1 MSPHGVPFR
10 NWLTSQVTAFVIQND
25 NKKPTE
31 IHLTPDLERRLVA
44 DHREEMGRNLPAGFK
59 DADINSD
66 SEPYHLGTLLYRSWS
81 VAGWSS
87 PSPALID
94 EARNLLGSTLFLLQ
108 ADGLR

>member
-31 IHLTPDLERRLVA
+31 THLTPDLERRLVA

-59 DADINSD
+59 DADIRIVY
-66 SEPYHLGTLLYRSWS
+66 PRL
-81 VAGWSS
+81 AGAKVKWDQQ
-87 PSPALID
+87 AFLIK
-94 EARNLLGSTLFLLQ
+94 
-108 ADGLR
+108 